1 MNKALHVFV
10 YIFLILAGV
19 ALYLESELN
28 AKRELLTDRNR
39 LQEDYLVKIAGTIE
53 NEDPPKDMTA
63 EIKKDISPVEAK
75 IVDTPETENVLED
88 YKSYLERDNLP
99 TFKWED
105 QAIRDQLRAIYVFDA
120 EGKVVMDGTRPL
132 MKGPGTEDELLSK
145 LLDACQ
151 NQQAKLNTTRGELR
165 VLHEKLEVIVDEL
178 NKLKPVARQD
188 KVTIVEREEKI
199 AKLEGEKTELE
210 NTIARI
216 KGQIAELNQEIVGL
230 KDDLVAANGE
240 TEAAKEE
247 LAKSQ
252 ALVEKLKKLIQ
263 ELTIRLLGQGESGR
277 GTAVASVPHVRHR
290 EVHAGGDEGAE
301 GQRPHPAASRD
312 RVRRQASRL
321 RRPRR
326 RVRRQ
331 DPPAPG
337 NRRQEL
343 HHLRHSSQLGTR
355 KASERRCHF
364 RRLNSSS
371 PRSRLRCSRAA

>member
-105 QAIRDQLRAIYVFDA
+105 KAIRDQLRAIYVFDA
-120 EGKVVMDGTRPL
+120 EGKIVMDGTRPL
-132 MKGPGTEDELLSK
+132 MKGPGTEDELLAK

-277 GTAVASVPHVRHR
+277 GTAVASVPAGEKGKIVTANNEDMFAIVKFTPEAMR
-290 EVHAGGDEGAE
+290 ELKGNDLTQPLPAIEFGVKRPGYDGPAGEFVGKI
-301 GQRPHPAASRD
+301 
-312 RVRRQASRL
+312 RL
-321 RRPRR
+321 R
-326 RVRRQ
+326 
-331 DPPAPG
+331 
-337 NRRQEL
+337 QEIAGKNYIICDIL
-343 HHLRHSSQLGTR
+343 
-355 KASERRCHF
+355 
-364 RRLNSSS
+364 LNWEQGK
-371 PRSRLRCSRAA
+371 LQKDDVIFAD

>member
-120 EGKVVMDGTRPL
+120 EGKIVMDGTRPL
-132 MKGPGTEDELLSK
+132 MKGPGTEDELLAK

-188 KVTIVEREEKI
+188 KVTIDERNAKI
-199 AKLEGEKTELE
+199 AKLEEEKAQLE
-210 NTIARI
+210 DTVKKLKANIE
-216 KGQIAELNQEIVGL
+216 ELNSEIPSL
-230 KDDLVAANGE
+230 KDEVQTAKDE

-247 LAKSQ
+247 LAKEQ
-252 ALVEKLKKLIQ
+252 KKVEQLKQLVKDLIAQ
-263 ELTIRLLGQGESGR
+263 VNAR
-277 GTAVASVPHVRHR
+277 A
-290 EVHAGGDEGAE
+290 DEGGHSAVTAISVGDKGKIIRVDNESMFAIIEFTESAMKELKGEDLARPLPMLELNVKRPGFNGQAGELVGRVRLRQEIRGKNMAICDILGAWEQAKMAE
-301 GQRPHPAASRD
+301 GDIVLAD
-312 RVRRQASRL
+312 
-321 RRPRR
+321 
-326 RVRRQ
+326 
-331 DPPAPG
+331 
-337 NRRQEL
+337 
-343 HHLRHSSQLGTR
+343 
-355 KASERRCHF
+355 
-364 RRLNSSS
+364 
-371 PRSRLRCSRAA
+371 

>member
-53 NEDPPKDMTA
+53 KEDPPKDMTA

-132 MKGPGTEDELLSK
+132 MKGPGTEDELLAK

-252 ALVEKLKKLIQ
+252 ALVEKLKKHLQ
-263 ELTIRLLGQGESGR
+263 ELTIQLIGQGDKLGR
-277 GTAVASVPHVRHR
+277 GSAVASVPAGEKGKIVTANNEDMFAIVKFTPEAMR
-290 EVHAGGDEGAE
+290 ELKGNDLMQPIPAIEFGVKRPGYNGPAGEFIGKI
-301 GQRPHPAASRD
+301 
-312 RVRRQASRL
+312 RL
-321 RRPRR
+321 RQEIAGKNYIICDILLNWK
-326 RVRRQ
+326 Q
-331 DPPAPG
+331 DKIQKDDVIFAD
-337 NRRQEL
+337 
-343 HHLRHSSQLGTR
+343 
-355 KASERRCHF
+355 
-364 RRLNSSS
+364 
-371 PRSRLRCSRAA
+371 

>member
-39 LQEDYLVKIAGTIE
+39 LQEDYFVKIAGTIE
-53 NEDPPKDMTA
+53 REEPPKDMTA

-99 TFKWED
+99 TYQWED
-105 QAIRDQLRAIYVFDA
+105 QAIRDQLRMIYVLDI
-120 EGKVVMDGTRPL
+120 EGKVVMDGARPK
-132 MKGPGTEDELLSK
+132 MTGPGTEDELLSK
-145 LLDACQ
+145 LLSACQ
-151 NQQAKLNTTRGELR
+151 GQQARLNTTRAELR
-165 VLHEKLEVIVDEL
+165 VLHEKLEAIVDEL
-178 NKLKPVARQD
+178 NKLKPIARQD
-188 KVTIVEREEKI
+188 KVTIVERDEKI
-199 AKLEGEKTELE
+199 AKLEAEKTELE

-263 ELTIRLLGQGESGR
+263 ELTVKLLGSGESGR
-277 GTAVASVPHVRHR
+277 GTAVASVPAGEKGKIVTANNEDMFAIVRFTPEAMR
-290 EVHAGGDEGAE
+290 ELKGNDLMQPIPSIEFGVKRPGYNGAAGEFVGKI
-301 GQRPHPAASRD
+301 
-312 RVRRQASRL
+312 RL
-321 RRPRR
+321 R
-326 RVRRQ
+326 
-331 DPPAPG
+331 
-337 NRRQEL
+337 QEIAGKNYIICDIL
-343 HHLRHSSQLGTR
+343 
-355 KASERRCHF
+355 
-364 RRLNSSS
+364 LNWEQAK
-371 PRSRLRCSRAA
+371 LEKDDVIFAD

>member
-120 EGKVVMDGTRPL
+120 EGKIVMDGTRPL
-132 MKGPGTEDELLSK
+132 MKGPGTEDELLAK

-277 GTAVASVPHVRHR
+277 GTAVASVPAGEKGKIVTANNEDMFAIVKFTPEAMR
-290 EVHAGGDEGAE
+290 ELKGNDLTQPLPAIEFGVKRPGYDGPAGEFVGKI
-301 GQRPHPAASRD
+301 
-312 RVRRQASRL
+312 RL
-321 RRPRR
+321 R
-326 RVRRQ
+326 
-331 DPPAPG
+331 
-337 NRRQEL
+337 QEIAGKNYIICDIL
-343 HHLRHSSQLGTR
+343 
-355 KASERRCHF
+355 
-364 RRLNSSS
+364 LNWEQGK
-371 PRSRLRCSRAA
+371 LQKDDVIFAD

>member
-39 LQEDYLVKIAGTIE
+39 LQEDYFVKIAGTIE
-53 NEDPPKDMTA
+53 REEPPKDMTA

-99 TFKWED
+99 TYQWED
-105 QAIRDQLRAIYVFDA
+105 QAIRDQLRMIYVLDI
-120 EGKVVMDGTRPL
+120 EGKVVMDGARPK
-132 MKGPGTEDELLSK
+132 MTGPGTEDELLSK
-145 LLDACQ
+145 LLSACQ
-151 NQQAKLNTTRGELR
+151 GQQARLNTTRAELR
-165 VLHEKLEVIVDEL
+165 VLHEKLEAIVDEL
-178 NKLKPVARQD
+178 NKLKPIARQD
-188 KVTIVEREEKI
+188 KVTIVERDEKI
-199 AKLEGEKTELE
+199 AKLEAEKTELE

-263 ELTIRLLGQGESGR
+263 ELTVKLLGSGESGR
-277 GTAVASVPHVRHR
+277 GTAVASVPAGEKGKIVTANNEDMFAIVRFTPEAMR
-290 EVHAGGDEGAE
+290 ELKGNDLMQPIPSIEFGVKRPGYNGAAGEFVGKI
-301 GQRPHPAASRD
+301 
-312 RVRRQASRL
+312 RL
-321 RRPRR
+321 R
-326 RVRRQ
+326 
-331 DPPAPG
+331 
-337 NRRQEL
+337 QEIAGKNYIICDIL
-343 HHLRHSSQLGTR
+343 
-355 KASERRCHF
+355 
-364 RRLNSSS
+364 LNWEQGK
-371 PRSRLRCSRAA
+371 LQKDDVIFAD

>member
-120 EGKVVMDGTRPL
+120 EGKIVMDGTRPL
-132 MKGPGTEDELLSK
+132 MKGPGTEDELLAK

-277 GTAVASVPHVRHR
+277 GTAVASVPAGEKGRIVTANNEDMFAIVKFTPEAMR
-290 EVHAGGDEGAE
+290 ELKGNDLTQPLPAIEFGVK
-301 GQRPHPAASRD
+301 RPGYDGPPGEF
-312 RVRRQASRL
+312 VGKIRL
-321 RRPRR
+321 R
-326 RVRRQ
+326 
-331 DPPAPG
+331 
-337 NRRQEL
+337 QEIAGKNYIICDIL
-343 HHLRHSSQLGTR
+343 
-355 KASERRCHF
+355 
-364 RRLNSSS
+364 LNWEQGK
-371 PRSRLRCSRAA
+371 LQKDDVIFAD

>member
-39 LQEDYLVKIAGTIE
+39 LQEDYFVKIAGTIE
-53 NEDPPKDMTA
+53 REEPPKDMTA

-99 TFKWED
+99 TYQWED
-105 QAIRDQLRAIYVFDA
+105 QAIRDQLRMIYVLDI
-120 EGKVVMDGTRPL
+120 EGKVVMDGARPK
-132 MKGPGTEDELLSK
+132 MTGPGTEDELLSK
-145 LLDACQ
+145 LLSACQ
-151 NQQAKLNTTRGELR
+151 GQQARLNTTRAELR
-165 VLHEKLEVIVDEL
+165 VLHEKLEAIVDEL
-178 NKLKPVARQD
+178 NKLKPIARQD
-188 KVTIVEREEKI
+188 KVTIVERDEKI
-199 AKLEGEKTELE
+199 AKLEAEKTELE

-263 ELTIRLLGQGESGR
+263 ELTVKLLGSGESGR
-277 GTAVASVPHVRHR
+277 GTAVASVPAGEKGKIVTANNEDMFAIVRFTPEAMR
-290 EVHAGGDEGAE
+290 ELKGNDLIQPIPSIEFGVKRPGYNGAAGEFVGKI
-301 GQRPHPAASRD
+301 
-312 RVRRQASRL
+312 RL
-321 RRPRR
+321 R
-326 RVRRQ
+326 
-331 DPPAPG
+331 
-337 NRRQEL
+337 QEIAGKNYIICDIL
-343 HHLRHSSQLGTR
+343 
-355 KASERRCHF
+355 
-364 RRLNSSS
+364 LNWEQAK
-371 PRSRLRCSRAA
+371 LEKDDVIFAD

>member
-63 EIKKDISPVEAK
+63 EIKKDISPVEAQ

-277 GTAVASVPHVRHR
+277 GTAVASVPAGEKGRIVTANNEDMFAIVKFTPEAMR
-290 EVHAGGDEGAE
+290 ELKGNDLTQPLPAIEFGVKRPGYDGPAGEFVGKI
-301 GQRPHPAASRD
+301 
-312 RVRRQASRL
+312 RL
-321 RRPRR
+321 R
-326 RVRRQ
+326 
-331 DPPAPG
+331 
-337 NRRQEL
+337 QEIAGKNYIICDIL
-343 HHLRHSSQLGTR
+343 
-355 KASERRCHF
+355 
-364 RRLNSSS
+364 LNWEQGK
-371 PRSRLRCSRAA
+371 LQKDDVIFAD

>member
-132 MKGPGTEDELLSK
+132 MKGPGTED
-145 LLDACQ
+145 
-151 NQQAKLNTTRGELR
+151 
-165 VLHEKLEVIVDEL
+165 
-178 NKLKPVARQD
+178 
-188 KVTIVEREEKI
+188 
-199 AKLEGEKTELE
+199 
-210 NTIARI
+210 
-216 KGQIAELNQEIVGL
+216 
-230 KDDLVAANGE
+230 
-240 TEAAKEE
+240 
-247 LAKSQ
+247 
-252 ALVEKLKKLIQ
+252 
-263 ELTIRLLGQGESGR
+263 
-277 GTAVASVPHVRHR
+277 
-290 EVHAGGDEGAE
+290 
-301 GQRPHPAASRD
+301 
-312 RVRRQASRL
+312 
-321 RRPRR
+321 
-326 RVRRQ
+326 
-331 DPPAPG
+331 
-337 NRRQEL
+337 
-343 HHLRHSSQLGTR
+343 
-355 KASERRCHF
+355 
-364 RRLNSSS
+364 
-371 PRSRLRCSRAA
+371 

>member
-39 LQEDYLVKIAGTIE
+39 LQEDYFVKIAGTIE
-53 NEDPPKDMTA
+53 KEDPPKDMTA

-75 IVDTPETENVLED
+75 IVDTPETENILED

-105 QAIRDQLRAIYVFDA
+105 QSIREQLRAIYVFDA
-120 EGKVVMDGTRPL
+120 EGKVVMDGMRPL

-165 VLHEKLEVIVDEL
+165 ILHEKLEVIVDEL

-252 ALVEKLKKLIQ
+252 ALVEKLKKHLQ
-263 ELTIRLLGQGESGR
+263 ELTIQLIGQGDKVGR
-277 GTAVASVPHVRHR
+277 GSAVASVPAGEKGKIVTANNDDMFAIVKFTPEAMR
-290 EVHAGGDEGAE
+290 ELKGNDLMQPIPAIEFGVKRPGHDGPAGEFVGKI
-301 GQRPHPAASRD
+301 
-312 RVRRQASRL
+312 RL
-321 RRPRR
+321 RQEIAGKNYIICDILLNWK
-326 RVRRQ
+326 Q
-331 DPPAPG
+331 DKLQKDDVIFAD
-337 NRRQEL
+337 
-343 HHLRHSSQLGTR
+343 
-355 KASERRCHF
+355 
-364 RRLNSSS
+364 
-371 PRSRLRCSRAA
+371 

>member
-53 NEDPPKDMTA
+53 KEDPPKDMTA

-132 MKGPGTEDELLSK
+132 MKGPGTEDELLAK

-252 ALVEKLKKLIQ
+252 ALVEKLKKHLQ
-263 ELTIRLLGQGESGR
+263 ELTIQLIGQGDKLGR
-277 GTAVASVPHVRHR
+277 GSAVASVPAGEKGKIVTANNEDMFAIVKFTPEAMR
-290 EVHAGGDEGAE
+290 ELKGNDLMQPIPAIEFGVKRPGYNGPAGEFTGKI
-301 GQRPHPAASRD
+301 
-312 RVRRQASRL
+312 RL
-321 RRPRR
+321 RQEIAGKNYIICDILLNWK
-326 RVRRQ
+326 Q
-331 DPPAPG
+331 DKIQKDDVIFAD
-337 NRRQEL
+337 
-343 HHLRHSSQLGTR
+343 
-355 KASERRCHF
+355 
-364 RRLNSSS
+364 
-371 PRSRLRCSRAA
+371 

>member
-120 EGKVVMDGTRPL
+120 EGKIVMDGTRPL
-132 MKGPGTEDELLSK
+132 MKGPGTEDELLAK

-277 GTAVASVPHVRHR
+277 GTAVASVPAGEKGKIVSANNEDMFAIVKFTPEAMR
-290 EVHAGGDEGAE
+290 ELKGNDLTQPLPAIEFGVKRPGYDGPAGEFVGKI
-301 GQRPHPAASRD
+301 
-312 RVRRQASRL
+312 RL
-321 RRPRR
+321 R
-326 RVRRQ
+326 
-331 DPPAPG
+331 
-337 NRRQEL
+337 QEIAGKNYIICDIL
-343 HHLRHSSQLGTR
+343 
-355 KASERRCHF
+355 
-364 RRLNSSS
+364 LNWEQGK
-371 PRSRLRCSRAA
+371 LQKDDVIFAD

>member
-120 EGKVVMDGTRPL
+120 EGKIVMDGTRPL
-132 MKGPGTEDELLSK
+132 MKGPGTEDELLAK

-277 GTAVASVPHVRHR
+277 GTAVASVPAGEKGRIVTANNEDMFAIVKFTPEAMR
-290 EVHAGGDEGAE
+290 ELKGNDLTQPLPAIEFGVKRPGYDGPAGEF
-301 GQRPHPAASRD
+301 
-312 RVRRQASRL
+312 VCKIRL
-321 RRPRR
+321 R
-326 RVRRQ
+326 
-331 DPPAPG
+331 
-337 NRRQEL
+337 QEIAGKNYIICDIL
-343 HHLRHSSQLGTR
+343 
-355 KASERRCHF
+355 
-364 RRLNSSS
+364 LNWEQGK
-371 PRSRLRCSRAA
+371 LQKDDVIFAD

>member
-53 NEDPPKDMTA
+53 KEDPPKDMTA

-120 EGKVVMDGTRPL
+120 EGKIVMDGTRPL
-132 MKGPGTEDELLSK
+132 MKGPGTEDELLAK

-252 ALVEKLKKLIQ
+252 ALVEKLKKHLQ
-263 ELTIRLLGQGESGR
+263 ELTIQLIGQGDKLGR
-277 GTAVASVPHVRHR
+277 GSAVASVPAGEKGKIVTANNDDMFAIVKFTPEAMR
-290 EVHAGGDEGAE
+290 ELKGNDLMQPIPAIEFGVKRPGYNGPAGEFIGK
-301 GQRPHPAASRD
+301 
-312 RVRRQASRL
+312 VRL
-321 RRPRR
+321 R
-326 RVRRQ
+326 
-331 DPPAPG
+331 
-337 NRRQEL
+337 QEIAGKNYIICDIL
-343 HHLRHSSQLGTR
+343 
-355 KASERRCHF
+355 
-364 RRLNSSS
+364 LNWEQGK
-371 PRSRLRCSRAA
+371 LEKDDVIFAD